1 MGRHDVAVSQLNSE
15 YGRVFM
21 NVGNSNGG
29 SLDIEGSVFR
39 SPTYL
44 MLNRNTY
51 RLVAFGNRE
60 WAAEGL
66 RDFTR
71 NYECVW
77 KIEEGKITCIKGQD
91 LTPTTK

>member
-1 MGRHDVAVSQLNSE
+1 MGNHHVTVSQLNSE

-44 MLNRNTY
+44 MLSRNTY
-51 RLVAFGNRE
+51 RLVAFGDRK

-66 RDFTR
+66 HDFTR
-71 NYECVW
+71 HYERVW
-77 KIEEGKITCIKGQD
+77 KIEEGKITCIKGAN
-91 LTPTTK
+91 L